1 MSSTQSPKKSLL
13 SYVLLILKGA
23 LVGFGA
29 ILPGVSGG
37 TLCVTFGMY
46 HPIIET
52 LSHPAT
58 GLKKHGLRLIL
69 FVLGVAIG
77 FVGLSGLTATLL
89 DQNPT
94 LITCAFV
101 GFIIGTFPELW
112 QDAGKEGR
120 TRGSIWAL
128 CIGFVVMLGVLTLLK
143 TNLSVAITPG
153 IIAYVFCGVLW
164 GLSFIVPG
172 LSSSSL
178 LLFFGL
184 YQPMLA
190 GISSFDF
197 AVLLPM
203 GIGMALTVLLLSKGV
218 EKLYSKFYNAA
229 SHVLLGIVAATT
241 VMVIPEDMRAA
252 LLAIVVCA
260 VASIGFS
267 KLGQKNKV

>member
-52 LSHPAT
+52 LSHPVT

-94 LITCAFV
+94 LITCSFV

-120 TRGSIWAL
+120 TKGSIWAL

-153 IIAYVFCGVLW
+153 IAAYVFCGVLW

-190 GISSFDF
+190 DISSFDF

-218 EKLYSKFYNAA
+218 EKLYSKFYNTA

>member
-1 MSSTQSPKKSLL
+1 MSSNQSPKSLL

-52 LSHPAT
+52 LSHPVT

-69 FVLGVAIG
+69 FVVGVAVG
-77 FVGLSGLTATLL
+77 FVGLSDLTANLL
-89 DQNPT
+89 EQNPT
-94 LITCAFV
+94 LITCAFI

-120 TRGSIWAL
+120 TKGSIVAL
-128 CIGFVVMLGVLTLLK
+128 AIGFAAMLGVLILLK
-143 TNLSVAITPG
+143 INLSVNIAPG
-153 IIAYVFCGVLW
+153 IAAYVFCGVLW

-190 GISSFDF
+190 GISSLNF

-203 GIGMALTVLLLSKGV
+203 GTGMALTVLLLSKGV
-218 EKLYSKFYNAA
+218 EKLYSKYYNIA
-229 SHVLLGIVAATT
+229 SHVLLGIVVATT
-241 VMVIPEDMRAA
+241 VMVVPEDMRTA

-260 VASIGFS
+260 AASIAFS
-267 KLGQKNKV
+267 KLGQKANQ